1 MTRRAI
7 VSTFSSNG
15 KQFLIDHHH
24 LLVLR
29 QGGERQCRFT
39 SCSDCRGNRAT
50 GEDGRDAR
58 TSHAPSQLGSNY
70 AIERYLYQG
79 RAGRDWYSI
88 RSSKRIDQRTA
99 PTTYSRTPRQ
109 SKDRTTGTSWGL
121 TGPRKFS
128 LSTFASFLNAT
139 VDNQTDEI
147 SDTAGHDAG

>member
-39 SCSDCRGNRAT
+39 SCSDCRGSRAT

-58 TSHAPSQLGSNY
+58 TSHAPSRLGSNY
-70 AIERYLYQG
+70 AFKRFIYQG
-79 RAGRDWYSI
+79 RAGRIWYSI

-99 PTTYSRTPRQ
+99 STTYSRTRRQ
-109 SKDRTTGTSWGL
+109 SKDRTTGTGWGF
-121 TGPRKFS
+121 TGSRKFS

-147 SDTAGHDAG
+147 SDTAGHNAG